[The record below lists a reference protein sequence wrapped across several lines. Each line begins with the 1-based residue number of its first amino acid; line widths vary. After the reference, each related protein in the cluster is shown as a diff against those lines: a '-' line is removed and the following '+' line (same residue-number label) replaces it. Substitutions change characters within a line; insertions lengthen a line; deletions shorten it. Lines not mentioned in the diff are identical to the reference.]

1 MQKLHL
7 QNYEDRGDADSKL
20 VLRLL
25 TLATVYRLDM
35 RINYQDMI
43 ASLALRSKRQT
54 ATLAWQTQY
63 YENEVVCGF
72 FIGVATPAAAIQ
84 WELMEKQTNH
94 RRTLATFNAPVHC
107 ECFDLY
113 DVCVCVCEVV
123 CCLYVSARASCICT
137 AEHNG
142 MSPSCTVVQAHRCEY
157 AHWCT

>member
-1 MQKLHL
+1 MKQKLKKIQMQKLHL

-84 WELMEKQTNH
+84 
-94 RRTLATFNAPVHC
+94 
-107 ECFDLY
+107 
-113 DVCVCVCEVV
+113 
-123 CCLYVSARASCICT
+123 
-137 AEHNG
+137 
-142 MSPSCTVVQAHRCEY
+142 
-157 AHWCT
+157 